1 MRSFSKTWY
10 GFTLSS
16 SLNFGYTSILIYSQF
31 DSSRYK
37 IHIWISGRKQK
48 TNKPT
53 RAATVYQKAI
63 AVPFNKLTKHKT
75 ICHRQIFEWPMQK
88 HPKDPMRKKTFS
100 RDSFFFCFAT
110 VLLYYEC
117 NLAEITWICNF
128 PRREEVCMYCID
140 SLISKISPN
149 TTNQF
154 KYNISPYPIFLLW
167 TTQTLQNIKKKR
179 QEQHHWNEQKNEYII
194 IFLLLLQS
202 SGAFIPIASEIICL
216 SMMIVVGFLKCNSFV
231 LWCGVVNRC
240 DFKSWFSPWCKL
252 VYLYHA
258 MAWFGRQ
265 SAMEHEQRRSR
276 I

>member
-31 DSSRYK
+31 GSSRYK
-37 IHIWISGRKQK
+37 IHRWISGRKQK

-167 TTQTLQNIKKKR
+167 TTQTLQNIKKTARTTSLKWTEEWIYYYIFVVVAEFGSVHSHR
-179 QEQHHWNEQKNEYII
+179 FWNHMLIHDDCCR
-194 IFLLLLQS
+194 IFEMQ
-202 SGAFIPIASEIICL
+202 FICFVVWRREPVRFQIL
-216 SMMIVVGFLKCNSFV
+216 VLTMMQTRLFVPCN
-231 LWCGVVNRC
+231 G
-240 DFKSWFSPWCKL
+240 L
-252 VYLYHA
+252 VWPTIGDGTRA
-258 MAWFGRQ
+258 TT
-265 SAMEHEQRRSR
+265 
-276 I
+276 